1 MSEPAGF
8 GSKWANVGKA
18 ATGKAPARPAQQ
30 PADEPAYVPPVD
42 PWTTPAYARAVLLT
56 LPPGRALQLWRVYH
70 PAEKHAEARHV
81 VAWINA
87 RRAVRAVQ
95 PEPGKTDYPAMQ
107 RRSVR
112 RAMQDA
118 ERASW
123 TILEAAAFDRQ
134 ACGHGVDDALADGCA
149 LCTTDEPV

>member
-1 MSEPAGF
+1 MSDPF
-8 GSKWANVGKA
+8 GSKWANAG
-18 ATGKAPARPAQQ
+18 TTTQRAPTVQ
-30 PADEPAYVPPVD
+30 PTAPEPAYVPPVD

-56 LPPGRALQLWRVYH
+56 LPPGRALNLWRVYH
-70 PAEKHAEARHV
+70 LGEKHPESRHV

-87 RRAVRAVQ
+87 RRAARSAQ
-95 PEPGKTDYPAMQ
+95 PEPGKGDYPAMQ

-123 TILEAAAFDRQ
+123 AILEAAAFDRQ
-134 ACGHGVDDALADGCA
+134 ACGHGVDDALEDGCA
-149 LCTTDEPV
+149 LCSTDEPV